1 MSTSTNRARSVAL
14 TGLLA
19 IFAAAANAQN
29 TPSPAPGRDLQALSC
44 PNTIPTATPRD
55 PRQPLI
61 NCAGDYFTPFDGEL
75 MNFTINKLERVTV
88 TGRSTSAWKTLCIGL
103 QCAELLGDE
112 AVATRVNEKMGF
124 WGDFLSS
131 VLKKQPLKMSACSKA
146 VNVEYDGKVITSKSD
161 ANDRTYAAGLIIE
174 AYMKGG
180 NFISTNHTEVFIT
193 FSDNGTQTFEYNSM
207 NPRAPFPKN
216 DLKEGDGKSRCA

>member
-1 MSTSTNRARSVAL
+1 MSASTNRARSVAL

-44 PNTIPTATPRD
+44 PGTIPTATPKD

-75 MNFTINKLERVTV
+75 MNFTLNKLERVTV

-124 WGDFLSS
+124 WGDLMMSI
-131 VLKKQPLKMSACSKA
+131 LRKQPLKMSACSNA
-146 VNVEYDGKVITSKSD
+146 VNVEYDGRAITSKGD
-161 ANDRTYAAGLIIE
+161 VYERTHAAGIIVK

-180 NFISTNHTEVFIT
+180 NFINTQKTMVFIT
-193 FSDNGTQTFEYNSM
+193 FSDDGTQTFEYNTA
-207 NPRAPFPKN
+207 NPAAPIPQN